1 MGKLKGW
8 LKRLSSLLKKTKK
21 SKTASTAAMGLKVT
35 ATTLRTP
42 LKTKRRESQSSC
54 PRKTR
59 KRSKRL
65 LRRHLNGLTTTKK
78 QKRRNSKPNKKNL
91 SKSQTQSFKKF
102 IKLEL
107 HLKTMKIWMTK
118 TAMNCKFFLAWT
130 NCSHEI
136 LGYLVYSQLVKQNA
150 AYWYSHFTQQNEH
163 RFFI

>member
-1 MGKLKGW
+1 MGAFPKKKLKGW

-42 LKTKRRESQSSC
+42 LKTKRRESQTSC
-54 PRKTR
+54 PRKT
-59 KRSKRL
+59 S
-65 LRRHLNGLTTTKK
+65 
-78 QKRRNSKPNKKNL
+78 KKNL

-107 HLKTMKIWMTK
+107 AVLAVHLKTMKIWMTK

-136 LGYLVYSQLVKQNA
+136 LGYLVYSQLV
-150 AYWYSHFTQQNEH
+150 
-163 RFFI
+163 